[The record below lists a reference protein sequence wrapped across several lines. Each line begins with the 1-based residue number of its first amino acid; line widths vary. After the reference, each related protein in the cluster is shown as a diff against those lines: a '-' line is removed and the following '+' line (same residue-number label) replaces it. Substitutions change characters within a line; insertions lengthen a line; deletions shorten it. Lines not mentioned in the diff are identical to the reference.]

1 MVAYTRIVH
10 WCTGIG
16 HSLWPCRPIYTLYPP
31 PVLRDVLFLALLPCH
46 SIPGALFWHFGQEG
60 DSWAYLWATLALW
73 LLSILGRVFYHNQS
87 FKPDNQWLTGFP
99 TRLRALPDSMTRIDI
114 LVPSK
119 FSSVPGMD
127 IATTGTAVTVRHV
140 AMEFFVTGHP
150 STGGKKLPLET
161 S

>member
-1 MVAYTRIVH
+1 MAILFGLV
-10 WCTGIG
+10 
-16 HSLWPCRPIYTLYPP
+16 
-31 PVLRDVLFLALLPCH
+31 VLSIPYIRHRFYETFYFSHFFLAIAYLGLC
-46 SIPGALFWHFGQEG
+46 FWHSGQEG

-87 FKPDNQWLTGFP
+87 FKPDNPWLTGFP

-114 LVPSK
+114 LVPSA

-127 IATTGTAVTVRHV
+127 IARTGTAVTVRHV